1 MMNFQAMALDMIRR
15 NPKIAN
21 NPNAQELLN
30 VIQSGD
36 QKKGEEIA
44 SNLCK
49 TYGIS
54 RDDAVQK
61 AKQFFNIA

>member
-1 MMNFQAMALDMIRR
+1 MMNFQAIALEMIRR
-15 NPKIAN
+15 NPQIAN

-44 SNLCK
+44 NNLCN

-61 AKQFFNIA
+61 AKQFFNIV

>member
-1 MMNFQAMALDMIRR
+1 MMNFQAMALEMIRR
-15 NPKIAN
+15 NPQIAN

-44 SNLCK
+44 GNLCK
-49 TYGIS
+49 TYGVS